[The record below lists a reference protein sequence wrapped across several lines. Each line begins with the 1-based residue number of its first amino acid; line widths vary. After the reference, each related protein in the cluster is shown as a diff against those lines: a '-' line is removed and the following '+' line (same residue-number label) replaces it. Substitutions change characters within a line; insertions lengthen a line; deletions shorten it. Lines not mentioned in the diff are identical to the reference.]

1 MRWPGVIQDLADFC
15 FPTAC
20 AVCAAPAE
28 AASTPLCET
37 CLEKLRTIEAAAACE
52 YCALPLPEPAAPC
65 PRCLGEGVR
74 PFGRILRLC
83 NYAEPVR
90 HLIHR
95 LKFHNAWGLGEF
107 LADRLCAKPSVR
119 ELLAACE
126 AIVPVPLH
134 PFRQISRGYN
144 QAEVIARR
152 LAQLTGKRLIHPA
165 ARVAQ
170 TDAQTDVQS
179 KAQRVANLRRAF
191 GLLDASSVTGRR
203 IAVVDDVRTTA
214 ATLQAFG
221 RCINAAKPASLDAIV
236 VAAADPKHRDFEV
249 I

>member
-20 AVCAAPAE
+20 AVCSAPAE
-28 AASTPLCET
+28 TASTPLCDA
-37 CLEKLRTIEAAAACE
+37 CLEKLRSLESAAACDR
-52 YCALPLPEPAAPC
+52 CAMPIPEPGSPC
-65 PRCLGEGVR
+65 PHCLGEGVR

-83 NYAEPVR
+83 SYSEPVR

-95 LKFHNAWGLGEF
+95 LKFHRAWGVGEF
-107 LADRLCAKPSVR
+107 LADRAAARPELCD
-119 ELLAACE
+119 LLAACD
-126 AIVPVPLH
+126 AVVPVPLH
-134 PFRQISRGYN
+134 PFRQMSRGYN

-203 IAVVDDVRTTA
+203 IVVVDDVRTTA

-221 RCINAAKPASLDAIV
+221 RCLSAAKPASLDAIV
-236 VAAADPKHRDFEV
+236 IAAADPKHRDFEL